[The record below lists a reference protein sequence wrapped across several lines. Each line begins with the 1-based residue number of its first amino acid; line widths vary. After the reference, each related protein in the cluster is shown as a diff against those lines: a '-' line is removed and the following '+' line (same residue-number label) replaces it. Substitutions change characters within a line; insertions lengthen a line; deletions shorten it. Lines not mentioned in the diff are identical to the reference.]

1 MVEQVLEASEPHYSF
16 PSPTD
21 SKTGEKNHSLK
32 IQPAYTPTVQEP
44 KLTRKQILHNYNAT
58 KVRRLQQI
66 NNFKSYFFLPNVC
79 FV

>member
-1 MVEQVLEASEPHYSF
+1 MVEQVFDCFRATLFLP
-16 PSPTD
+16 PSD
-21 SKTGEKNHSLK
+21 RFKDGKKNHSLK
-32 IQPAYTPTVQEP
+32 IQPAYISTVQEP

-58 KVRRLQQI
+58 KVRRLEQI

>member
-32 IQPAYTPTVQEP
+32 IQPAYISTVQEP

-58 KVRRLQQI
+58 KVRRL
-66 NNFKSYFFLPNVC
+66 
-79 FV
+79 

>member
-1 MVEQVLEASEPHYSF
+1 MVEQVLDASEPHNPF
-16 PSPTD
+16 PYPIN

-32 IQPAYTPTVQEP
+32 IQPAYISTVQEP

>member
-32 IQPAYTPTVQEP
+32 IQPAYISTVQEP
-44 KLTRKQILHNYNAT
+44 KLTRKQI
-58 KVRRLQQI
+58 
-66 NNFKSYFFLPNVC
+66 
-79 FV
+79 